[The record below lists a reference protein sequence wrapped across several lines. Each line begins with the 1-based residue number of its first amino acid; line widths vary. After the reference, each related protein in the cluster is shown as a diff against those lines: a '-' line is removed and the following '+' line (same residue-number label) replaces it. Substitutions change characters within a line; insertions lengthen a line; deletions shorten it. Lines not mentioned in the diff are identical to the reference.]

1 MKPVCYA
8 TPQDHDLMRG
18 FMTESC
24 RTDRGAA
31 GKSGNNRP
39 FFCRTYVKVSRARH
53 KDGEGERWADED
65 VSPTINLFDCGD
77 SRSVCCIVR
86 AKA

>member
-1 MKPVCYA
+1 MKTTCYA

-18 FMTESC
+18 FMTEC
-24 RTDRGAA
+24 RPTVSAAA

-39 FFCRTYVKVSRARH
+39 FFCRTYVKVASARH
-53 KDGEGERWADED
+53 ADGEGERWADES

-77 SRSVCCIVR
+77 SRSVVAIV
-86 AKA
+86 KSMK